1 MKKLAL
7 SLAIALLT
15 PLCSLRAQEDPFVVR
30 LKEKLAA
37 FYENR
42 LPVKLHLFFNQPA
55 YYPGDTAYF
64 HISFLSEQGL
74 RGIGGRQII
83 QVSLMDGQNTPVIR
97 QQVLIRDGFGYN
109 QLVIPPSLPAGMY
122 TVTAYSNWMN
132 NFDKSLLYQTRLPI
146 VTEKSLA
153 GSPIYTPAFYPEGG
167 NLVQQVSNKIV
178 MTGAPGTQ
186 NDIVT
191 SSGSTVATCTL
202 DSAGLGFFFLT
213 PQPGETYTAV
223 GSKGVRT
230 ALPASTNVGV
240 NMLLTH
246 TSAEAPVRII
256 LQAGQQT
263 FTTDH
268 NRAYLVISAQGHVYY
283 SATIQFGE
291 SRNGMVMIP
300 VGNLPS
306 GMTRA
311 TLFRPDGTVL
321 AERLF
326 FVEEAAPVQ
335 ITSTFD
341 KQVYNTREKVTLKL
355 HVEDKTGITKTKLQV
370 RIYQHDLF
378 PPAVSPRI
386 HPLQVSG
393 NLPYTAYAP
402 FLTST
407 PQAFDNFLITQQD
420 KLFTWPDVWNNAEAR
435 NDYSFSTSLRFA
447 GRATFQQS
455 SKPLPDS
462 TRITFFL
469 EKDVMT
475 YSIYLNKEGRFSFPL
490 LNDFIGD
497 DLVYYRADV
506 KGVTVKDVV
515 VTMSLED
522 AAPPTPDNRTV
533 YRETATSSPYAT
545 FATQKLTIDQAYGFL
560 KHAQQQNYEKANP
573 HAFLEEEIFG
583 PDVTVNLRDYLLFPD
598 MEETLREI
606 IPFVQH
612 RWHNKQHVVRVFLPD
627 LEALGKE
634 SPVYI
639 IDGVLTDDTD
649 YFMSLKPEDV
659 ATIKVVCSNDK
670 LRTFGQIGKS
680 GIVLIETTI
689 PGNAASVPIP
699 VTTLKVQGITPI
711 KPLLTGA
718 DADAIQR
725 YPQILPALYWNP
737 DVTTDEAGN
746 ATLSF
751 YTPDNT
757 GEYNIEIDGITY
769 SGKPVTASGKF
780 NVVYQPGPMGKR

>member
-1 MKKLAL
+1 MLLAPL
-7 SLAIALLT
+7 S
-15 PLCSLRAQEDPFVVR
+15 SLWAQEDPFVVR
-30 LKEKLAA
+30 LKEKLTM
-37 FYENR
+37 FYESR

-55 YYPGDTAYF
+55 YSPGDTAYF
-64 HISFLSEQGL
+64 HLSFLSSQGL

-83 QVSLMDGQNTPVIR
+83 QVSLMDDQNTPVIQ

-122 TVTAYSNWMN
+122 TVTAYSNWMKN
-132 NFDKSLLYQTRLPI
+132 YDKSLLTQTRLPI
-146 VTEKSLA
+146 VTEKALVSK
-153 GSPIYTPAFYPEGG
+153 PVYTPAFYPEGG

-186 NDIVT
+186 NNIVT
-191 SSGSTVATCTL
+191 SSGNTVATCTL
-202 DSAGLGFFFLT
+202 DSAGLGLFFLT
-213 PQPGETYTAV
+213 PQPGETYSAV
-223 GSKGVRT
+223 GDKDVRT
-230 ALPASTNVGV
+230 ALPASTNSGV
-240 NMLLTH
+240 NMLLTRAG
-246 TSAEAPVRII
+246 AEAPVRVI

-263 FTTDH
+263 FTTGDT
-268 NRAYLVISAQGHVYY
+268 RAYLVISAQGHAYY

-291 SRNGMVMIP
+291 SRNGLVMIP
-300 VGNLPS
+300 AGDLPT

-326 FVEEAAPVQ
+326 LVEDVAPVQ

-341 KQVYNTREKVTLKL
+341 KEVYNTREKVTVKL
-355 HVEDKTGITKTKLQV
+355 HVEDKKGITKTKLRV
-370 RIYQHDLF
+370 RVYQHDLF
-378 PPAVSPRI
+378 PPVASPRI
-386 HPLQVSG
+386 HPLLVSG
-393 NLPYTAYAP
+393 NLPYPAYAP
-402 FLTST
+402 LLTT
-407 PQAFDNFLITQQD
+407 APQTFDNFLITQQD
-420 KLFTWPDVWNNAEAR
+420 KLFAWPDVWNNTGMG
-435 NDYSFSTSLRFA
+435 NDYTVGTSLRFA
-447 GRATFQQS
+447 GRAAYQQS

-469 EKDVMT
+469 EKDIMT
-475 YSIYLNKEGRFSFPL
+475 YSIYLNKDGRFSFPL

-522 AAPPTPDNRTV
+522 AVPPVPGNRTV
-533 YRETATSSPYAT
+533 YQETATPSPYAT

-560 KHAQQQNYEKANP
+560 KHAQQQNYEKVNP

-612 RWHNKQHVVRVFLPD
+612 RWHSKQHVVRVYLPD
-627 LEALGKE
+627 VEAFGKE

-649 YFMSLKPEDV
+649 YVMSLKPEDI

-670 LRTFGQIGKS
+670 LRTFGLIGNS
-680 GIVLIETTI
+680 GIVLVETTI
-689 PGNAASVPIP
+689 PGNAANVPVP
-699 VTTLKVQGITPI
+699 VTTLKVHGITPV

-718 DADAIQR
+718 DANATQR
-725 YPQILPALYWNP
+725 YPQVLSALYWNP
-737 DVTTDEAGN
+737 DVTTDDAGN
-746 ATLSF
+746 ATVSF

-757 GEYNIEIDGITY
+757 GEYSIQIDGITY

-780 NVVYQPGPMGKR
+780 NVVYQPGPMDKR